1 MLFYELSD
9 LNNLPENINYP
20 DIYFTLEYG
29 KVCKYS
35 DDAIWELC
43 NINSS
48 NDYQNNNHYNHKV

>member
-20 DIYFTLEYG
+20 DIYFTPEYG

-43 NINSS
+43 NI
-48 NDYQNNNHYNHKV
+48 KF